1 MIQNKSLN
9 ELYDQ
14 LKKFHLSD
22 GLYVIGAV
30 NSALKYGTKQPD
42 RRNIPDWI
50 WEWIQVRG
58 RNEEDRRS
66 LSIVLS
72 RMARFLL
79 LSSANDYKGIFLD
92 LNNPAVHKAY
102 NKVVNL
108 EDVDETSGEDTL
120 SKFSLYFNRI
130 GQIQFP
136 LQASKKTIV
145 GRGFLLFHKLIL
157 TTASDYDFEKKF
169 NEYFGLTL
177 FQFLSTGFAMWIL
190 SNGTLDYEIKGE
202 IEELKNIMTLETQR
216 RFLSLSCGTPK
227 RYRELVR
234 GADWQTPHN
243 LKDMYALEPLTIM
256 PVIKVEKS
264 SKLSS
269 TTYVVPQP
277 KYLLDRASSGI
288 FYLLGDKEKELAESE
303 GKKSKNPFRI
313 AFGMVYRAYVG
324 KHLSISGSHKFIDLD
339 DDFVQSSGKLPD
351 YAIVQGDMCVLFEV
365 KTSLLNID
373 ARTYFEK
380 QKLEQEVKSGNIQK
394 AISQLIDFKT
404 KILLGQINDDRFT
417 KINSVVGVIVGYED
431 IFSINSTL
439 LPMLDELNG
448 ATVDDLQFASISDIE
463 AIGSAIDQKLDIIEM
478 IHKKVASPAERQ
490 WSIATLFYK
499 DINHSNSVVDHA
511 FEEFIEKMGVSGFAS
526 KPVKH

>member
-1 MIQNKSLN
+1 MTRKNSLT

-22 GLYVIGAV
+22 ALYVIGAV
-30 NSALKYGTKQPD
+30 NAALKYGTFKPD
-42 RRNIPDWI
+42 RKNIPDWI
-50 WEWIQVRG
+50 WGWLQTRG
-58 RNEEDRRS
+58 RSEQDRRS

-92 LNNPAVHKAY
+92 LNNPAVHQAY
-102 NKVVNL
+102 NQVVNL
-108 EDVDETSGEDTL
+108 EELDESLGDDTL

-136 LQASKKTIV
+136 LQASKKTII

-157 TTASDYDFEKKF
+157 ATPTDYDFDKKF
-169 NEYFGLTL
+169 KGYFGLTL
-177 FQFLSTGFAMWIL
+177 VEFMSTGFAMWIL
-190 SNGTLDYEIKGE
+190 SNGTLDYEIKNE
-202 IEELKNIMTLETQR
+202 IKELKHVITLDTHR
-216 RFLSLSCGTPK
+216 IFLSLSCGKPQ

-234 GADWQTPHN
+234 GPDWKTPHK

-256 PVIKVEKS
+256 PAVKVEKS

-269 TTYVVPQP
+269 TTYVVPQA

-288 FYLLGDKEKELAESE
+288 FYLLGDKEKELADKEE
-303 GKKSKNPFRI
+303 KKGKNPFRN

-324 KHLSISGSHKFIDLD
+324 EHLSIPGRHEFIDLD
-339 DDFVQSSGKLPD
+339 NDFVQTGGKLPD
-351 YAIVQGDMCVLFEV
+351 FAIVQEDICILFEV

-380 QKLEQEVKSGNIQK
+380 QTLEKEVKTGNIQK
-394 AISQLIDFKT
+394 AITQLMDFKQ
-404 KILLGQINDDRFT
+404 KILSDQVNDARFS
-417 KINSVVGVIVGYED
+417 KISAVVGVIVGYED

-439 LPMLDELNG
+439 LPMLDKLNG
-448 ATVDDLQFASISDIE
+448 SIMDDLQFASISDVE
-463 AIGSAIDQKLDIIEM
+463 AIGSAINQALNIIEL
-478 IHKKVASPAERQ
+478 IQKKVANLSERQ
-490 WSIATLFYK
+490 WSIATLFHK
-499 DINHSNSVVDHA
+499 DMDHRNSVLDQA
-511 FEEFIEKMGVSGFAS
+511 FNEFIIKMGVPGFAGKS
-526 KPVKH
+526 V